1 METIL
6 TIFAYC
12 MQIGTI
18 LLIAAGLAFFG
29 CIGKLHWKRYLLSF
43 GVSFLIVCGILAYLA
58 FHPIVIC
65 PDGYQA
71 EFTDEMRDAAVALGA
86 IYSENIP
93 LIRVAIG
100 VTDIREDTVYFT
112 EYYFVTGTV
121 GMTYGPDSYNC
132 VKYLSGL
139 S

>member
-12 MQIGTI
+12 MQIGAV
-18 LLIAAGLAFFG
+18 LLIAAGLAFLG

-43 GVSFLIVCGILAYLA
+43 GVSFLIVCAILVYLA
-58 FHPIVIC
+58 FNPIVIC
-65 PDGYQA
+65 PDECEA
-71 EFTDEMRDAAVALGA
+71 DFTEEMQEAVTALGS
-86 IYSENIP
+86 IYSDNIP

-121 GMTYGPDSYNC
+121 GMSYGPDSYNC
-132 VKYLSGL
+132 EKYLSGL